1 MTAEIV
7 RRPPA
12 ERRARLRSHITRVL
26 STLLAPG
33 TRCALVDFPLYANV
47 GDSAIWLGER
57 AVLRELDVSVA
68 YTCDERSFRREDL
81 LTVLPEGVILVS
93 GGGNLGDLWPE
104 RQHFREH
111 LVRSFPRHRIVQLP
125 QSICFRSEENLRRAR
140 EVFDAHPDL
149 TLLVRDRHSLDLART
164 HFAAASLLCPD
175 MAFTLPA
182 FTATGH
188 RAHDE
193 VWLTRSDHE
202 GAGHTLPAPRG
213 RVLRTDW
220 TDERDATPAWRLRRE
235 AAGRRL
241 RAAVQAS
248 HARPG
253 PDPASAVADA
263 HDELAALQLARGFA
277 LLAGGDVVITDRLHG
292 HLLSLLLDQPHV
304 LLADRYGKVENTWR
318 TWTSGWPGVRRAGS
332 PDEAVEQARV
342 LATSAPHRKIRGR
355 PIPTE

>member
-7 RRPPA
+7 RQAPA
-12 ERRARLRSHITRVL
+12 QRRARLRSRITRVL

-33 TRCALVDFPLYANV
+33 TRCALVDFPLHANV

-57 AVLRELDVSVA
+57 AMLRELGVSVA
-68 YTCDERSFRREDL
+68 YTCDERSFRPEDL
-81 LTVLPEGVILVS
+81 LTVVPEGVILVS

-125 QSICFRSEENLRRAR
+125 QSICFRSGENLRRAQ

-149 TLLVRDRHSLDLART
+149 TLLVRDRPSLDLART
-164 HFAAASLLCPD
+164 HFAATSLLCPD

-182 FTATGH
+182 PTTTGH
-188 RAHDE
+188 RAHDV

-202 GAGHTLPAPRG
+202 GAGLPLPASRG
-213 RVLRTDW
+213 RTLHTDW
-220 TDERDATPAWRLRRE
+220 TDERHAPPAWRLRRE
-235 AAGRRL
+235 AAGQRL
-241 RAAVQAS
+241 RAAVEAS

-253 PDPASAVADA
+253 PGPASAVADA

-277 LLAGGDVVITDRLHG
+277 LLASGDVVVTDRLHG
-292 HLLSLLLDQPHV
+292 HLLSLVLDRPHV
-304 LLADRYGKVENTWR
+304 LLADRYGKVENSWR
-318 TWTSGWPGVRRAGS
+318 TWTSGWPGVRWAGS
-332 PDEAVEQARV
+332 PGEAAEQARA
-342 LATSAPHRKIRGR
+342 LATTAPTRQEGR
-355 PIPTE
+355 R